1 MCALR
6 RLFVAVLEG
15 CSEAG
20 FVWAGALPGVC
31 CPECAVRAR
40 GELPHAQV
48 PACLCTEG
56 DGFEQPKLP
65 AVGSSPVVV
74 NVLYASPWEGCEL
87 GSSAEPLPEEGLML
101 VNSTFQLWQP
111 SVSFSVA

>member
-1 MCALR
+1 M
-6 RLFVAVLEG
+6 LEG
-15 CSEAG
+15 CSEPG
-20 FVWAGALPGVC
+20 FVWAGALPGVVLPRVRC
-31 CPECAVRAR
+31 AGQGRAAPCPGTCMS
-40 GELPHAQV
+40 LH
-48 PACLCTEG
+48 EG
-56 DGFEQPKLP
+56 NGFEQPKLP

-74 NVLYASPWEGCEL
+74 NVLYAPPWEGCEL